1 MKKIVI
7 TIFTVVFYLSCD
19 DNQKPSE
26 LVSDVKLENI
36 IEKVEP
42 PNWWIGMKT
51 VDLQI
56 LVYGENINDLVPK
69 INNPSIKLNSFDK
82 FENKNYLFFNVS
94 ITENAKPGNVE
105 IDFYDNA

>member
-36 IEKVEP
+36 IEKVEYQ
-42 PNWWIGMKT
+42 IG
-51 VDLQI
+51 
-56 LVYGENINDLVPK
+56 G
-69 INNPSIKLNSFDK
+69 
-82 FENKNYLFFNVS
+82 
-94 ITENAKPGNVE
+94 
-105 IDFYDNA
+105 